1 MTHTLRLGTRASQ
14 LALTQ
19 SQWCADQVRQV
30 TGLDVE
36 LVRITTTGDITEG
49 SLASLGGTGVFA
61 SALRDSLLAG
71 ECDLIVHS
79 LKDLPTAD
87 FPGLTIAAIPTREAS
102 NDTLCSSDGST
113 LEQLAEGAR
122 VGTSSPRRAAQ
133 VAHARPDVVLAD
145 IRGNVDTRLAKV
157 QSGEYDAVILAVA
170 GLRRLGRTDAIS
182 EQFELTTWPTS
193 AGQGALG
200 IECRAAASDSGLRE
214 LIASL
219 THGTSFM
226 TSMLERQVLTQLEA
240 GCSAPVGISAIVSG
254 HMVSVI
260 TAVYANE
267 REDSLHLRNS
277 FRLSELATASARTQ
291 AAATI
296 VAELVAMG
304 LSRIPAFSQGWD

>member
-1 MTHTLRLGTRASQ
+1 
-14 LALTQ
+14 
-19 SQWCADQVRQV
+19 
-30 TGLDVE
+30 
-36 LVRITTTGDITEG
+36 VRITTTGDITEG

-200 IECRAAASDSGLRE
+200 ISG
-214 LIASL
+214 
-219 THGTSFM
+219 
-226 TSMLERQVLTQLEA
+226 
-240 GCSAPVGISAIVSG
+240 
-254 HMVSVI
+254 
-260 TAVYANE
+260 
-267 REDSLHLRNS
+267 
-277 FRLSELATASARTQ
+277 
-291 AAATI
+291 
-296 VAELVAMG
+296 
-304 LSRIPAFSQGWD
+304 